1 VLVLVD
7 FAPDPMSRE
16 TEHTAIHP
24 DAVFTDR
31 DLSWL
36 SFNERVLMEAQR
48 ASVPLMERIRFLAIY
63 SSNLDEFY
71 RVRIPAVTALHH
83 LMADKKLGDQTPF
96 LNIKERI
103 AAQQRLYGSIIEN
116 DILQALS
123 AVNVHLI
130 YNEPVPEDIREA
142 VNDYFMYQVAT
153 YMRPMKVSSECF
165 PENNKIYFVAQV
177 RKEHKDHLYIIN
189 VPSDVL
195 PRFLSVSRNGQRYV
209 VVLDD
214 IVRLNLPRI
223 FSDGEVTG
231 CTAIK
236 VNRNAELNVGDEYT
250 GNLAAKIEEQ
260 LTHRDAGLATRLLY
274 EPGMSDA
281 VRKDLSAKLKIDESS
296 FVSGGRYHNLK
307 DLSTLPLPDPALQY
321 EPWPVTR
328 VKLQQPSLFDDIAT
342 RDILIHPPYNSYDTV
357 LRFFNE
363 AVIDQSV
370 TEIYVTLYRVA
381 SDSRVVNALIHAA
394 LNGKKVTVFVELKA
408 RFDEANNLKWSKR
421 MKQAGV
427 TIIESIPGL
436 KVHAK
441 VALVVRKN
449 AKATHIGLIATGNFN
464 ESTARYYTD
473 HVLLTAHADMLG
485 EAENLFRFLKKRKL
499 PRASGKLSFRH
510 LLVAQFNLQER
521 FLELIDAEIR
531 NARQGLSAYIKI
543 KLNNIEDKVLISRL
557 YEASM
562 AGVQISLI
570 VRGICC
576 LAPGVESLSTNISAI
591 RIVDR
596 YLEHGRMFIFCNDN
610 NPLVFMGSADW
621 MNRNIYRRIEVCC
634 PVLDNELKHEMIG
647 IFDLQFSDTAQ
658 AVSIQSD
665 GSNLPMP
672 VLPGSEAIR
681 SQRVLSDRLQGKHA
695 AQP

>member
-1 VLVLVD
+1 MSKKPVD
-7 FAPDPMSRE
+7 IPSQPA
-16 TEHTAIHP
+16 AL
-24 DAVFTDR
+24 FTDR

-48 ASVPLMERIRFLAIY
+48 PSVPLMERIRFLAIY

-71 RVRIPAVTALHH
+71 RVRIPAITALHH
-83 LMADKKLGDQTPF
+83 LAAGEKLDDDTTPF

-116 DILQALS
+116 DILPALKQ
-123 AVNVHLI
+123 VNVHLI
-130 YNEPVPEDIREA
+130 YNEPIPEDIRDA
-142 VNDYFMYQVAT
+142 VNDYFIHQVAT
-153 YMRPMKVSSECF
+153 YMRPMKVGSECF

-177 RKEHKDHLYIIN
+177 RRNNKEQLFIIN

-195 PRFLSVSRNGQRYV
+195 PRFLSVVRDGTRYV

-214 IVRLNLPRI
+214 IIRLNLPRI
-223 FSDGEVTG
+223 FSDGEVTA

-236 VNRNAELNVGDEYT
+236 VNRNAELNVDDEYT

-274 EPGMSDA
+274 EPGLSDA
-281 VRKDLSAKLKIDESS
+281 VRKELSAKLEIDESS

-307 DLSTLPLPDPALQY
+307 DLSTFPLSDPALQY
-321 EPWPVTR
+321 EPWPVSR
-328 VKLQQPSLFDDIAT
+328 VTLKQPSLFDDIAD
-342 RDILIHPPYNSYDTV
+342 RDILVHTPYNSYETV

-394 LNGKKVTVFVELKA
+394 LNGKNVTVFVELKA

-449 AKATHIGLIATGNFN
+449 AKAERIGLIATGNFN

-473 HVLLTAHADMLG
+473 HVLLTAHAGMLG
-485 EAENLFRFLKKRKL
+485 EAEDLFRFLKKRKL
-499 PRASGKLSFRH
+499 PGKSSKLTFRH
-510 LLVAQFNLQER
+510 LLVAQFNLQQR
-521 FLELIDAEIR
+521 FLELIDREIQ
-531 NARQGLSAYIKI
+531 NARNGLNAYIKI
-543 KLNNIEDKVLISRL
+543 KLNNIEDKVLISKL

-562 AGVQISLI
+562 AGVKISLI

-576 LAPGVESLSTNISAI
+576 LTPGHETLSANIAAI

-596 YLEHGRMFIFCNDN
+596 YLEHGRMFIFCNDS
-610 NPLVFMGSADW
+610 NPQVFIGSSDW
-621 MNRNIYRRIEVCC
+621 MNRNVYRRIEVCC
-634 PVLDNELKHEMIG
+634 PVFDEALKRELIG
-647 IFDLQFSDTAQ
+647 IFDVQFSDTAQ
-658 AVSIQSD
+658 AVRIDAD
-665 GSNLPMP
+665 GGNSPIP
-672 VLPGSEAIR
+672 IPPGSEAIR
-681 SQRVLSDRLQGKHA
+681 SQRVLSAMLSSKDGAGAGGGR
-695 AQP
+695 

>member
-1 VLVLVD
+1 MSKKT
-7 FAPDPMSRE
+7 DPIILQR
-16 TEHTAIHP
+16 

-36 SFNERVLMEAQR
+36 SFNERVLMEAQH

-71 RVRIPAVTALHH
+71 RVRIPAITALHN
-83 LMADKKLGDQTPF
+83 LSAEQALSNGATPF
-96 LNIKERI
+96 LVIKERI

-116 DILQALS
+116 DILPALR
-123 AVNVHLI
+123 AINVHLI
-130 YNEPVPEDIREA
+130 YNEPVPDDIREA
-142 VNDYFMYQVAT
+142 VDDYFMCQVAA
-153 YMRPMKVSSECF
+153 YMRPMKASACF
-165 PENNKIYFVAQV
+165 PENNRIYLAAQV
-177 RKEHKDHLYIIN
+177 RKDGHEELYIVN

-195 PRFLSVSRNGQRYV
+195 PRFLNVVKNGKRYV

-236 VNRNAELNVGDEYT
+236 VNRNSELNVGDEYT
-250 GNLAAKIEEQ
+250 GDLAARIEEQ
-260 LTHRDAGLATRLLY
+260 LTYRDAGLATRLLY
-274 EPGMSDA
+274 EPGLSGA
-281 VRKDLSAKLKIDESS
+281 VRKELSANLKINEAS

-307 DLSTLPLPDPALQY
+307 DLSSFPLPDASLQY
-321 EPWPVTR
+321 EPWPVSR
-328 VKLQQPSLFDDIAT
+328 VKLQQPSLFDDIAG
-342 RDILIHPPYNSYDTV
+342 RDILVHPPYHAYDTV

-363 AVIDQSV
+363 AVIDPSV

-381 SDSRVVNALIHAA
+381 SDSRVANALIHAA

-421 MKQAGV
+421 MRQAGAS
-427 TIIESIPGL
+427 IIESLPGL

-449 AKATHIGLIATGNFN
+449 AKAERIGLIATGNFN

-473 HVLLTAHADMLG
+473 HVLLTAHAGMLG
-485 EAENLFRFLKKRKL
+485 EAEELFRSLKKKEL
-499 PRASGKLSFRH
+499 PRTSGGLVFRH

-521 FLELIDAEIR
+521 FIELIDTEIQ
-531 NARQGLSAYIKI
+531 NARKGLSAYIKI
-543 KLNNIEDKVLISRL
+543 KLNNIEDKVLITKL
-557 YEASM
+557 YEAST
-562 AGVQISLI
+562 AGVKISLI

-576 LAPGVESLSTNISAI
+576 LTPGVESLSANISVI

-610 NPLVFMGSADW
+610 NPQVFMGSADW

-634 PVLDNELKHEMIG
+634 PVLDEGLKREMIG
-647 IFDLQFSDTAQ
+647 IFDVQFSDTAQ
-658 AVSIQSD
+658 AVSINAD
-665 GSNLPMP
+665 GGNSP
-672 VLPGSEAIR
+672 VPVPPGREALR
-681 SQRVLSDRLQGKHA
+681 AQRVLSTLLSREGQTM
-695 AQP
+695 